1 MDMSQYLGVFLDETR
16 EHIQAMNDGLLALEG
31 NPEDQDSLEKIF
43 RAAHTLKGMSA
54 TMGFNDLAELTHA
67 MESLLDKLR
76 KKELAVTSDLM
87 DLIFQCVDALETL
100 TEEIAAGVQERSSV
114 AELIARLHEHGE
126 KGGRA
131 PVRRPAG
138 KAPASEEKGEREGGA
153 ALVLDEK
160 EKARILEAQG
170 KGLKAYLV
178 RVELEKECLLKS
190 ARVFLILRNLEER
203 GQVLRTDPPVED
215 LESERFEL
223 AFSVV
228 YLAPLGPEEITRF
241 LQSIAEVEKV
251 EVSPLAEELTAES
264 SFRAEAAAA
273 GLSPAAPGEGKR
285 PAGGQ
290 GGVRNAVHQTVRVD
304 IEKLDALMNLVGEL
318 VINRSRLAQI
328 GVTARVAV
336 LNETI
341 EELARITTDLQ
352 ALVMKARM
360 VPIEQVF
367 SRFPRMVR
375 DLSRELGKK
384 VNLVIE
390 GGETELDRTVVDEIG
405 DPLIHLL
412 RNAVDHGIE
421 TPEERRKAGKPEE
434 GTVRLTARHEGNQV
448 VVEVQDD
455 GRGIDLAKIK
465 EKAIQMGLV
474 TEEEAATL
482 SQRQLMNF
490 IFRPGFTTA
499 GRVTDV
505 SGRGVGLDV
514 VATTVQALN
523 GTVNLESEPGRGS
536 RFVIKLPLTL
546 AIIQTLLVGLG
557 QREVYAIPLEN
568 IEEIVKIKEKTVQMI
583 QNQEYLLFRGQ
594 VIPILRLAELFATPD
609 AAARGEECNVVV
621 IRSGGHRIGVVVDH
635 LIGQQEIVIKPLGSL
650 LSDVRFFAGATI
662 LGDGKVALIL
672 DVVALPALAQEVR
685 TSA

>member
-1 MDMSQYLGVFLDETR
+1 MDMSQYLGIFLDETR
-16 EHIQAMNDGLLALEG
+16 EHIQAMNDGLLALEE
-31 NPEDQDSLEKIF
+31 NPDDHDSLEKIF

-76 KKELAVTSDLM
+76 KRELAVTSDLM
-87 DLIFQCVDALETL
+87 DLLFRCVDALATL
-100 TEEIAAGVQERSSV
+100 TEEIASGVPERSSV
-114 AELIARLHEHGE
+114 AELIAQLHEQGG

-131 PVRRPAG
+131 SSYLPAE
-138 KAPASEEKGEREGGA
+138 KAPASGERGEQTGSPF
-153 ALVLDEK
+153 LMLDEK
-160 EKARILEAQG
+160 DKARIREAQS
-170 KGLKAYLV
+170 KGLKAYQI

-190 ARVFLILRNLEER
+190 ARAFLILRNMEER
-203 GQVLRTDPPVED
+203 GQVVRTDPPVED
-215 LESERFEL
+215 LESERFEQT
-223 AFSVV
+223 FSVA
-228 YLAPLGPEEITRF
+228 YLTSLSPEEVARF
-241 LQSIAEVEKV
+241 LQNVAEVRKV
-251 EVSPLAEELTAES
+251 EVSSFPEESMVEA
-264 SFRAEAAAA
+264 SFRLEAAAA
-273 GLSPAAPGEGKR
+273 LSPATPAEGKKSV
-285 PAGGQ
+285 GGQ

-455 GRGIDLAKIK
+455 GRGVDTARIR
-465 EKAIQMGLV
+465 EKAVQMGLV
-474 TEEEAATL
+474 TAEEAAGL
-482 SQRQLMNF
+482 SERQLMGF
-490 IFRPGFTTA
+490 LFRPGFTTA
-499 GRVTDV
+499 AKVTDV

-514 VATTVQALN
+514 VANTVQALN
-523 GTVNLESEPGRGS
+523 GTVNLESTLGLGS
-536 RFVIKLPLTL
+536 RFIIKLPLTL

-568 IEEIVKIKEKTVQMI
+568 IEEIVKVKEKTVQMI

-621 IRSGGHRIGVVVDH
+621 IRSGAHRIGVVVDH

-685 TSA
+685 SSA